1 VNEDATVADPDPDPD
16 AARAEAAAAGPPAAG
31 QVAIVAGT
39 RDSHFIASKPP
50 AHTAERSRRRPRTRA
65 AMTSGGVLDGT
76 LTRGCRT
83 STDPLAGL
91 C

>member
-39 RDSHFIASKPP
+39 KDSHFMP
-50 AHTAERSRRRPRTRA
+50 RSLPRTRP
-65 AMTSGGVLDGT
+65 SGRGVG
-76 LTRGCRT
+76 RGPEQR
-83 STDPLAGL
+83 
-91 C
+91 